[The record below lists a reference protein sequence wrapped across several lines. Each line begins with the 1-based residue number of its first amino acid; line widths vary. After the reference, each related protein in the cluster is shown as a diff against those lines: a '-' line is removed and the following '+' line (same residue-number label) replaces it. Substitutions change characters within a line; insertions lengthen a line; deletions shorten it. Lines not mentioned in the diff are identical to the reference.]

1 VEDDLRNK
9 MQDWDAEMPFE
20 MPTLAVV
27 KPLVAVAEPKI
38 VSMRQN
44 YRWSIAASVVLAMGA
59 LIWLWQSK
67 QHSESQMT
75 HTEPPKMSPEPSPA
89 TPQVSPVP
97 PQTPPATAQVTP
109 VPPQSL
115 PELPKKPVVQPSKP
129 VQTAPPIVQV
139 TPEPVIPPAPQTP
152 VPNMEDYAA
161 VAEAN
166 YKKDPFEVRED
177 TRSSEPTETLTPAQ
191 KAYKEGHFKEVIS
204 LLKNISI
211 EKAQVANLNLLAHAY
226 FQQKQFANALPLF
239 EKMVEW
245 NRLMA
250 RQEAEWY
257 LLLDYLAQRPQY
269 QTQFDALAQQIKGNP
284 KHEFHAKVVA
294 LLETIQKK

>member
-1 VEDDLRNK
+1 

-27 KPLVAVAEPKI
+27 KPFEAASEPKI
-38 VSMRQN
+38 VPMRSN

-59 LIWLWQSK
+59 LLWLWQSN
-67 QHSESQMT
+67 QSQKPQMA
-75 HTEPPKMSPEPSPA
+75 HIEPPKASVEPPA
-89 TPQVSPVP
+89 TPQVTPVT
-97 PQTPPATAQVTP
+97 PQTPPTTAQVTP
-109 VPPQSL
+109 VPPKSL
-115 PELPKKPVVQPSKP
+115 PESPKKPVVQPSKP
-129 VQTAPPIVQV
+129 VQTAPEMVQV
-139 TPEPVIPPAPQTP
+139 TPKPVIQPPAPQTP
-152 VPNMEDYAA
+152 VPNLEDFAA

-166 YKKDPFEVRED
+166 YKKDPFEISED
-177 TRSSEPTETLTPAQ
+177 TRSSEPTEALTPAQ
-191 KAYKEGHFKEVIS
+191 KAYKEGDFKQVVL
-204 LLKNISI
+204 LLKNIPI

-245 NRLMA
+245 NRLVA

-269 QTQFDALAQQIKGNP
+269 QTQFDTLAQQIKGNP
-284 KHEFHAKVVA
+284 KHEFYAKVVA
-294 LLETIQKK
+294 LLESIQKK